1 MATGRNAAS
10 RALDEDFDLDFTKVL
25 RVVVPSVTL
34 APVARAATPEVPV
47 ETTVAA
53 ARPAGNI
60 VCYAR
65 ASAGGNAARA
75 DAPVLVVEDHEGSR
89 KLLAKML
96 SLMGLPVRVCAD
108 NREFA
113 RELRQPPLP
122 RLILLDVGLP
132 RVDGFQIL
140 SHLRAHPQTGT
151 IPVVMVTG
159 HSDQKDVIRGLMLG
173 ADGYISKPVSVTALR
188 SVIETVLWKQ

>member
-1 MATGRNAAS
+1 MSTAAT
-10 RALDEDFDLDFTKVL
+10 RAGGAQEDDFDLDFTKIL
-25 RVVVPSVTL
+25 RAMPPPA
-34 APVARAATPEVPV
+34 APAPEVRAAEAGPP
-47 ETTVAA
+47 AA
-53 ARPAGNI
+53 PGAPPRAGNL

-65 ASAGGNAARA
+65 ASAAGRAARA
-75 DAPVLVVEDHEGSR
+75 DAPVLVVEDHEASR
-89 KLLAKML
+89 RMLEKMMELLK
-96 SLMGLPVRVCAD
+96 LPVRSAAD

-140 SHLRAHPQTGT
+140 SHLRAHPQTGA
-151 IPVVMVTG
+151 IPVVMVTAR
-159 HSDQKDVIRGLMLG
+159 SDQKDVIRGLMLG
-173 ADGYISKPVSVTALR
+173 ADGYLSKPVSVKALR

>member
-1 MATGRNAAS
+1 MTMGGNPSGSAQDS
-10 RALDEDFDLDFTKVL
+10 DFDLDFTKCFPAVKPAA
-25 RVVVPSVTL
+25 VP
-34 APVARAATPEVPV
+34 APRAP
-47 ETTVAA
+47 AA
-53 ARPAGNI
+53 AAPATRRGSDI

-65 ASAGGNAARA
+65 AAGGSEIIPE
-75 DAPVLVVEDHEGSR
+75 DAPVLVVEDHEGTR
-89 KLLAKML
+89 RLMEKMMELLKF
-96 SLMGLPVRVCAD
+96 PVRLAAD

-122 RLILLDVGLP
+122 RLVLLDVGLP

-140 SHLRAHPQTGT
+140 SHLRAHPQTKS

-159 HSDQKDVIRGLMLG
+159 RSGRKDVIRGLMLG
-173 ADGYISKPVSVTALR
+173 ADGYVAKPVSLNAMR